1 MGKLLLTALSL
12 VLDGSNSPLV
22 PAVDGL
28 GQLLDA
34 VVKVP
39 LIGSAV
45 ALYGLSAEV
54 PGAELIVG
62 QIGPAESG
70 EALGQVQRQV
80 PSIHSRRRVLK
91 VPVVV

>member
-70 EALGQVQRQV
+70 EALGQVQPGPLHPLTATSHR
-80 PSIHSRRRVLK
+80 
-91 VPVVV
+91 